1 MTRRVHY
8 AWVVLAVGFFGLLAA
23 QGARL
28 AFGAFVVPWEEDFG
42 ASRGAISSVSMVS
55 FLVYGLSQPL
65 MGRLVDRFGVRLVF
79 SSGVLLVGLSLGVAA
94 LARSTLE
101 LALVYGLVA
110 SLGFGAASNVAA
122 GVAVTRWFDSRRGLA
137 FGVIEAGFGAGQLV
151 LVPGSLLLIEALGWR
166 AALLAVGAFAAL
178 VAFPVLALL
187 LRSSPEE
194 IGARPYGREAVDAP
208 SDTSGGEPAKASDEP
223 DAPKV
228 GLYTSRAFWGLSLPF
243 FVCGVT
249 TTGMIDTHLVP
260 YAHDHGHTAAVA
272 GLAVALL
279 AAFNVLGTLA
289 SGPLSDRF
297 DGRKILGALYAVRAM
312 TILLLLFT
320 DSSAWLVAFGVLFG
334 LVDFASVAPTQ
345 LLASRY
351 FRGHSVGVVFGPLF
365 LSHQVGSALGAYVPG
380 AVHDL
385 TGGYG
390 AAFLGS
396 VLALLVGSVLSF
408 GLPRARVDRAQASS
422 PAGAA

>member
-1 MTRRVHY
+1 MKRRVHY

-28 AFGAFVVPWEEDFG
+28 AFGAFVVPWEEDFS

-79 SSGVLLVGLSLGVAA
+79 SLGVLLVGLSLGVAA

-101 LALVYGLVA
+101 LALVYGLIA

-122 GVAVTRWFDSRRGLA
+122 GVAVTRWFDARRGLA

-166 AALLAVGAFAAL
+166 AALAIVGAFAAV
-178 VAFPVLALL
+178 VAFPVLALF

-194 IGARPYGREAVDAP
+194 IGTRPYGREAVDAP
-208 SDTSGGEPAKASDEP
+208 SDTSGGEPAKAPDEP
-223 DAPKV
+223 DVPKV
-228 GLYTSRAFWGLSLPF
+228 GLFTSRAFWGLSLPF

-260 YAHDHGHTAAVA
+260 YAHDHGHTSAVA

-279 AAFNVLGTLA
+279 AAFNVAGTLA

-297 DGRKILGALYAVRAM
+297 DGRKILGALYAVRAL
-312 TILLLLFT
+312 TILLLLWT
-320 DSSAWLVAFGVLFG
+320 NSSAWLVAFGVLFG

-351 FRGHSVGVVFGPLF
+351 FRGRSVGAVFGLLF

-380 AVHDL
+380 FVHDL
-385 TGGYG
+385 TDGYG
-390 AAFLGS
+390 ASFLGA
-396 VLALLVGSVLSF
+396 VLALLVASLLSF
-408 GLPRARVDRAQASS
+408 GLPRTDVDRAHAT
-422 PAGAA
+422 PAGAV